1 MAVRMMRMIM
11 TAAVSKVMVPAV
23 MLVETTLMVVVVVV
37 VTDLK

>member
-11 TAAVSKVMVPAV
+11 RIAVSKVMVPAV
-23 MLVETTLMVVVVVV
+23 MLMETTLMVVVVVV